1 MTTINQNQLYQF
13 IVRKVGAELDAREAK
28 ELGLNEEYTKAV
40 EDLDIEELDIDDVI
54 DNKDLYEQFATL
66 YVEDKE
72 RKQEAKDKETE
83 KEEQRKVQ
91 DKNEA
96 GD

>member
-40 EDLDIEELDIDDVI
+40 EDLDLEELDIDDVI

-96 GD
+96 GV

>member
-1 MTTINQNQLYQF
+1 MTSINQNQLYQF
-13 IVRKVGAELDAREAK
+13 IVRKVGTELDAREAK
-28 ELGLNEEYTKAV
+28 ELGIDKEYTSAV
-40 EDLDIEELDIDDVI
+40 EDLDIDELDIDEVL

-66 YVEDKE
+66 YVEEKDK
-72 RKQEAKDKETE
+72 KQVAKDKETE

-96 GD
+96 GV